1 MSHNDIIARLKSV
14 IARELTPLID
24 NDYVYLDLPYYENSG
39 DLLIWEGTLAFLKG
53 LPYRCLYSTDKSGY
67 VRPPLS
73 ADKVILLH
81 GGGNWGDIWPEHHEF
96 RKRVIE
102 DFPENRI
109 IVLPQSVHYENP
121 ASLEADVEFFSR
133 HESVVICVRDSDSF
147 RILSE
152 ALPNRILLVP
162 DMAFC
167 IDPDTLKPRHRPW
180 GRRVLYARRLDKE
193 MPADLDVSAVPANA
207 EMRDWPIIE
216 NIPQALFRMLRHR
229 LRRLRRPWNRF
240 GQNRANGV
248 TDAFWHDVIRPAY
261 LRNAVDFVGRYSV
274 VYSTRLHVSILS
286 ILMGKELHVL
296 DNSYGK
302 TRKFLDTWI
311 PDWER
316 TLAEPQPESAAE
328 MSERELPGSFERYL
342 AEDVEIMRYRQVE
355 QAFRDSWISN
365 RSARMMLED
374 FVGLYP
380 QSEYVRKLR
389 WKHLAHRVLGMH
401 RYPRRNF
408 SDRCGEVYAAGNSA
422 DGHSGVLLLS
432 HEMTS
437 TPATRAL
444 LDVAVALKQAGY
456 SPVVVSLQGGEL
468 LKKAEA
474 EGIPAYVD
482 ALMRYDFLR
491 NREERYRYAGSFPVV
506 VFNTAEMMRYVENF
520 IGLPCRKTGWIHES
534 PQLCGEAD
542 GHAALAQFAG
552 FFDRICCTSDSLL
565 NEVLQHGVPRDKT
578 GILTPADVARSGQSG
593 QSGHI
598 QAMMLPWLEP
608 AGERQQG
615 RL

>member
-1 MSHNDIIARLKSV
+1 MSHNDIIARLRSV
-14 IARELTPLID
+14 VGSVLTPLID
-24 NDYVYLDLPYYENSG
+24 NDYVYLDLPYYENLG
-39 DLLIWEGTLAFLKG
+39 DLLIWEGTLNFLKETG
-53 LPYRCLYSTDKSGY
+53 HKCLYSTDKDNY
-67 VRPPLS
+67 RKPKLS
-73 ADKVILLH
+73 PGNVILLQ

-102 DFPENRI
+102 DFPENRV
-109 IVLPQSVHYENP
+109 IVLPQSVHYDNP

-133 HESVVICVRDSDSF
+133 HRSVVICVRDSDSF

-167 IDPDTLKPRHRPW
+167 IDTDTLKPWHRPW
-180 GRRVLYARRLDKE
+180 GRRILYARRLDKE

-216 NIPQALFRMLRHR
+216 NIPQALFRVLRHR

-240 GQNRANGV
+240 GQKQANRE
-248 TDAFWHDVIRPAY
+248 TDGFWHDVIRPAY
-261 LRNAVDFVGRYSV
+261 LRNAVDFVGRYSA

-316 TLAEPQPESAAE
+316 TLAEPQPEREADV
-328 MSERELPGSFERYL
+328 SERELPGSFERYL
-342 AEDVEIMRYRQVE
+342 AEDVEIIRYRQVE
-355 QAFRDSWISN
+355 QAFCDSWISN
-365 RSARMMLED
+365 SSARMMLED

-389 WKHLAHRVLGMH
+389 WKYLVCRVLGMH
-401 RYPRRNF
+401 RYHRCNF

-422 DGHSGVLLLS
+422 DGNRGVLLLS
-432 HEMTS
+432 PEMTS
-437 TPATRAL
+437 TPAPRAL
-444 LDVAVALKQAGY
+444 LDMAVALKQAGY
-456 SPVVVSLQGGEL
+456 SPVVVSLKGGEL
-468 LKKAEA
+468 LKEAEA
-474 EGIPAYVD
+474 AGIPAYVD

-491 NREERYRYAGSFPVV
+491 TREVRYHYAGSFAAV
-506 VFNTAEMMRYVENF
+506 VFNTVEMMRYVENF
-520 IGLPCRKTGWIHES
+520 IGLPCRKTGWIHKTT
-534 PQLCGEAD
+534 QLCGEAD
-542 GHAALAQFAG
+542 GQAALAQFAV

-578 GILTPADVARSGQSG
+578 GILTPAEVAWSGQSG
-593 QSGHI
+593 QFGHI
-598 QAMMLPWLEP
+598 QAMMLPGLEP
-608 AGERQQG
+608 PVGRQK
-615 RL
+615 R